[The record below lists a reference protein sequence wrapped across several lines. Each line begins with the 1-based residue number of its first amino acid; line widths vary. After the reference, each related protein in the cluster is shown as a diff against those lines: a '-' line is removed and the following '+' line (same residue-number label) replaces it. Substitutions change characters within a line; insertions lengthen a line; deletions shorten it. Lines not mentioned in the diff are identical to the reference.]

1 MEFVGRLLRVDLSE
15 GRVEQSDLPDPLVR
29 RFLGGRGLNAWLL
42 ARHIGPEVHP
52 LGPENVL
59 VLSCGLL
66 TGTEAPASS
75 RLHIGARSPL
85 TGLLGSSNVGGHF
98 GAALRAAGFQAAVVR
113 GRTEHPVL
121 LRIDEQGAEL
131 VDAGD
136 IWRMDTRAAAERL
149 KERFGEDSR
158 FLVIGPGGENRVRYA
173 CIMTGTRH
181 AAGRTG
187 MGAVMGS
194 KNIKAIVV
202 SAPEGRPKADPRA
215 RQVVRA
221 YLERV
226 RSAPRYETYAR
237 YSNSAFV
244 EWADEMGMLATRN
257 YQRVRFDGASR
268 IDGKR
273 LIEYVT
279 RPRSCYRC
287 PVHCKAEIYIRQGRY
302 AGTRGERPDI
312 EPIVNLGA
320 KCGLDDPEALLYLYN
335 LAGDLGIDAIS
346 TAGVLAFA
354 MELFERGILTEED
367 TDGIRLTWGDA
378 EAMEV
383 MMRRIA
389 RREGFGAV
397 LAEGVRE
404 AARLIGRGA
413 QAYALH
419 AKGME
424 LTAYDPRG
432 ALGSAL
438 GYAVSTRGGDWTS
451 VYALPELRW
460 DPEEGQKWFGTDKA
474 VDRLSPEGK
483 GPMVKRTMVVS
494 AVLDSVGMCKVPVL
508 SVVGD
513 FGLQNE
519 ADLVAAITG
528 WEIDAQ
534 ELALVGERILN
545 LERLLA
551 LRLGAGPEDDDL
563 PDRFTEER
571 VTDPGP
577 TQGMTVDMRRLVADF
592 YEAMGWDATGRP
604 TLEKLRELGLEDFA
618 EQNAEGGHGG

>member
-1 MEFVGRLLRVDLSE
+1 MESVGRLLWVNLETGETAPDA
-15 GRVEQSDLPDPLVR
+15 LPEEVVR
-29 RFLGGRGLNAWLL
+29 QFLGGRGLNAWFL
-42 ARHIGPEVHP
+42 AKAIGPETDP

-59 VLSCGLL
+59 ILSCGLL

-75 RLHIGARSPL
+75 RLHVGARSPL
-85 TGLLGSSNVGGHF
+85 TGLLGSSSVGGHF
-98 GAALRAAGFQAAVVR
+98 GAALRAAGYQAVVVR
-113 GRTEHPVL
+113 GRAAGPVL
-121 LRIDEQGAEL
+121 LRITEEGASIE
-131 VDAGD
+131 DAADLWGT
-136 IWRMDTRAAAERL
+136 DTRVAAARL
-149 KERFGEDSR
+149 EARFGAGAR
-158 FLVIGPGGENRVRYA
+158 FLVIGPAGENRVRYA
-173 CIMTGTRH
+173 CIMTDTRH

-194 KNIKAIVV
+194 KNLKAIVV
-202 SAPEGRPKADPRA
+202 TAPKVPQTTNPHV
-215 RQVVRA
+215 QQIVRA

-226 RSAPRYETYAR
+226 RSAPRYEIYAR

-244 EWADEMGMLATRN
+244 EWADQMGLLATRN
-257 YQRVRFDGASR
+257 YQRVRFEGAAR

-279 RPRSCYRC
+279 RPRSCHRC
-287 PVHCKAEIYIRQGRY
+287 PVHCKAEIEIRQGRY

-335 LAGDLGIDAIS
+335 LAGDLGLDAIS
-346 TAGVLAFA
+346 AAGVLAFA

-367 TDGIRLTWGDA
+367 TGGIRLTWGDA
-378 EAMEV
+378 EAMEAT
-383 MMRRIA
+383 MRQIA
-389 RREGFGAV
+389 RREGLGAV

-404 AARLIGRGA
+404 AARTIGRGA
-413 QAYALH
+413 EACAMH
-419 AKGME
+419 VKGME

-460 DPEEGQKWFGTDKA
+460 TPEEGREWFGTERA

-483 GPMVKRTMVVS
+483 GEMVKWTMVVS
-494 AVLDSVGMCKVPVL
+494 AVLDSIGMCKVPVL
-508 SVVGD
+508 SVLGD
-513 FGLQNE
+513 FRLKNE
-519 ADLVAAITG
+519 AELVSALTG
-528 WEIDAQ
+528 WEMDAG

-563 PDRFTEER
+563 PDRFAEER
-571 VTDPGP
+571 ISDPGP
-577 TQGMTVDMRRLVADF
+577 TQGMTVNVRQMVVDF
-592 YEAMGWDATGRP
+592 YEAMGWDRMGRP
-604 TLEKLRELGLEDFA
+604 PSERLQALGLSDFVEKSA
-618 EQNAEGGHGG
+618 QGG

>member
-1 MEFVGRLLRVDLSE
+1 LLTVDLSE
-15 GRVEQSDLPDPLVR
+15 ERVEQSDLPESLVR
-29 RFLGGRGLNAWLL
+29 RFLGGRGINAWLL
-42 ARHIGPEVHP
+42 AKNLGPEVDP

-75 RLHIGARSPL
+75 RLHVGARSPL

-98 GAALRAAGFQAAVVR
+98 GAALRAAGYQAVVVR
-113 GRTEHPVL
+113 GRASRPVL
-121 LRIDEQGAEL
+121 LWIGEEDVEL
-131 VDAGD
+131 RDAGD
-136 IWRMDTRAAAERL
+136 LWGLDSRDAAERIRSEL
-149 KERFGEDSR
+149 GDGVRLF
-158 FLVIGPGGENRVRYA
+158 VIGPGGENRVRYA

-194 KNIKAIVV
+194 KNLKAIVV
-202 SAPEGRPKADPRA
+202 SAPKGRPKADPRA

-221 YLERV
+221 YLDRI
-226 RSAPRYETYAR
+226 RNAPRYEIYAR

-244 EWADEMGMLATRN
+244 EWADEMGLLATQN
-257 YQRVRFDGASR
+257 YQRVRFEGASR

-273 LIEYVT
+273 LIDYVT

-287 PVHCKAEIYIRQGRY
+287 PVHCKAEIEIKRGRY

-335 LAGDLGIDAIS
+335 LAGDLGLDAIS
-346 TAGVLAFA
+346 VAGVLAFA
-354 MELFERGILTEED
+354 MELYERGIVTERD
-367 TDGIRLTWGDA
+367 TDGVRLTWGNA
-378 EAMEV
+378 EAMEA

-397 LAEGVRE
+397 LAEGVQR

-413 QAYALH
+413 EAYALH
-419 AKGME
+419 VKGME

-460 DPEEGQKWFGTDKA
+460 DPEEGREWFGTEKA
-474 VDRLSPEGK
+474 VDRLAAEGK
-483 GPMVKRTMVVS
+483 GALVKRTMAVS
-494 AVLDSVGMCKVPVL
+494 AVIDSLGMCKVPIL
-508 SVVGD
+508 SVLCD
-513 FGLQNE
+513 FRLENE
-519 ADLVAAITG
+519 AELVAALTG
-528 WEIDAQ
+528 WEVSGE

-545 LERLLA
+545 LERLFD
-551 LRLGAGPEDDDL
+551 LRLGAKPEDDDL

-577 TQGMTVDMRRLVADF
+577 TQGMVVDIQKLVGDF
-592 YEAMGWDATGRP
+592 YTAMGWDAEGRP

-618 EQNAEGGHGG
+618 GETAEGGHGG

>member
-1 MEFVGRLLRVDLSE
+1 MEFVGRLLKVDLSE
-15 GRVEQSDLPDPLVR
+15 ERVEQSDLPDPLVR
-29 RFLGGRGLNAWLL
+29 RFLGGRGINAWLL
-42 ARHIGPEVHP
+42 AKNLGPEVDP

-75 RLHIGARSPL
+75 RLHVGARSPL

-98 GAALRAAGFQAAVVR
+98 GAALRAAGYQAVVIR
-113 GRTEHPVL
+113 GRAPRPVL
-121 LRIDEQGAEL
+121 LWIGEEGVEL
-131 VDAGD
+131 RDAGGLWGLD
-136 IWRMDTRAAAERL
+136 SREAAERIRSAL
-149 KERFGEDSR
+149 GKGVRLF
-158 FLVIGPGGENRVRYA
+158 VIGPGGENRVRYA

-194 KNIKAIVV
+194 KNLKAIVV
-202 SAPEGRPKADPRA
+202 SAPKGRPKADPRA

-221 YLERV
+221 YLERI
-226 RSAPRYETYAR
+226 RNAPRYEIYAR

-244 EWADEMGMLATRN
+244 EWADEMGMLATQN
-257 YQRVRFDGASR
+257 YQHVRFEGASR

-273 LIEYVT
+273 LIDYVT

-287 PVHCKAEIYIRQGRY
+287 PVHCKAEIEIKRGRY

-346 TAGVLAFA
+346 VAGVLAFA
-354 MELFERGILTEED
+354 MELYERGIITEQD
-367 TDGIRLTWGDA
+367 TDGIRLTWGNA
-378 EAMEV
+378 EAMET

-397 LAEGVRE
+397 LAEGVRG

-413 QAYALH
+413 EAYALH
-419 AKGME
+419 VKGME

-460 DPEEGQKWFGTDKA
+460 TPEEGREWFGTEKA
-474 VDRLSPEGK
+474 VDRLAAEGK
-483 GPMVKRTMVVS
+483 GALVKRTMAVS
-494 AVLDSVGMCKVPVL
+494 AVLDSLGMCKVPVL
-508 SVVGD
+508 SVLCD
-513 FGLQNE
+513 FRLENE
-519 ADLVAAITG
+519 AELVAALTG
-528 WEIDAQ
+528 WEVSGE

-545 LERLLA
+545 LERLFD
-551 LRLGAGPEDDDL
+551 LRFGAKPEDDDL

-571 VTDPGP
+571 VADPGP
-577 TQGMTVDMRRLVADF
+577 TRGMAVDIQRLVADF
-592 YEAMGWDATGRP
+592 YAAMGWDAEGRP

-618 EQNAEGGHGG
+618 DETGGGHGG

>member
-1 MEFVGRLLRVDLSE
+1 VEFVGRLLTVDLSE
-15 GRVEQSDLPDPLVR
+15 ERVEQSDLPESLVR
-29 RFLGGRGLNAWLL
+29 RFLGGRGINAWLL
-42 ARHIGPEVHP
+42 AKNLGPEVDP

-75 RLHIGARSPL
+75 RLHVGARSPL

-98 GAALRAAGFQAAVVR
+98 GAALRAAGYQAVVVR
-113 GRTEHPVL
+113 GRASRPVL
-121 LRIDEQGAEL
+121 LWIGEEDVEL
-131 VDAGD
+131 RDAGD
-136 IWRMDTRAAAERL
+136 LWGLDSRDAAERIRSEL
-149 KERFGEDSR
+149 GDGVRLF
-158 FLVIGPGGENRVRYA
+158 VIGPGGENRVRYA

-194 KNIKAIVV
+194 KNLKAIVV
-202 SAPEGRPKADPRA
+202 SAPKGRPKADPRA

-221 YLERV
+221 YLDRI
-226 RSAPRYETYAR
+226 RNAPRYEIYAR

-244 EWADEMGMLATRN
+244 EWADEMGLLATQN
-257 YQRVRFDGASR
+257 YQRVRFEGASR

-273 LIEYVT
+273 LIDYVT

-287 PVHCKAEIYIRQGRY
+287 PVHCKAEIEIKRGRY

-335 LAGDLGIDAIS
+335 LAGDLGLDAIS
-346 TAGVLAFA
+346 VAGVLAFA
-354 MELFERGILTEED
+354 MELYERGIVTERD
-367 TDGIRLTWGDA
+367 TDGVRLTWGNA
-378 EAMEV
+378 EAMEA

-397 LAEGVRE
+397 LAEGVQR

-413 QAYALH
+413 EAYALH
-419 AKGME
+419 VKGME

-460 DPEEGQKWFGTDKA
+460 DPEEGREWFGTEKA
-474 VDRLSPEGK
+474 VDRLAAEGK
-483 GPMVKRTMVVS
+483 GALVKRTMAVS
-494 AVLDSVGMCKVPVL
+494 AVIDSLGMCKVPIL
-508 SVVGD
+508 SVLCD
-513 FGLQNE
+513 FRLENE
-519 ADLVAAITG
+519 AELVAALTG
-528 WEIDAQ
+528 WEVSGE

-545 LERLLA
+545 LERLFD
-551 LRLGAGPEDDDL
+551 LRLGAKPEDDDL

-577 TQGMTVDMRRLVADF
+577 TQGMVVDIQKLVGDF
-592 YEAMGWDATGRP
+592 YTAMGWDAEGRP

-618 EQNAEGGHGG
+618 GETAEGGHGG

>member
-1 MEFVGRLLRVDLSE
+1 VGFVGRLLTVDLSE
-15 GRVEQSDLPDPLVR
+15 EGVEQSDLPGLVVR

-42 ARHIGPEVHP
+42 AENIGPDVDP

-75 RLHIGARSPL
+75 RLHVGARSPL

-98 GAALRAAGFQAAVVR
+98 GAALRAAGLQAVVIR
-113 GRTEHPVL
+113 GRAPRPVL
-121 LRIDEQGAEL
+121 LWIGDDGVEL
-131 VDAGD
+131 RDASDLWGLD
-136 IWRMDTRAAAERL
+136 SREAAERL
-149 KERFGEDSR
+149 RSELGEGVR
-158 FLVIGPGGENRVRYA
+158 LFVIGPGGENRVRYA

-194 KNIKAIVV
+194 KNLKAIAV
-202 SAPEGRPKADPRA
+202 SAQRPRSKVDPRV
-215 RQVVRA
+215 RQLVRA
-221 YLERV
+221 YLERI
-226 RSAPRYETYAR
+226 RNAPRYEIYAR

-257 YQRVRFDGASR
+257 YQHVHFPGAER

-279 RPRSCYRC
+279 RSRSCYRC
-287 PVHCKAEIYIRQGRY
+287 PVHCKAEIEIHRGRY

-335 LAGDLGIDAIS
+335 LAGDLGLDVIS
-346 TAGVLAFA
+346 AAGALAFA
-354 MELFERGILTEED
+354 MELYERGIITDQD
-367 TDGIRLTWGDA
+367 TDGIRLTWGNA
-378 EAMEV
+378 EAMEA

-389 RREGFGAV
+389 RREGFGDV
-397 LAEGVRE
+397 LAEGVSR
-404 AARLIGRGA
+404 AARIIGRGA
-413 QAYALH
+413 EAYALH
-419 AKGME
+419 TKGME

-438 GYAVSTRGGDWTS
+438 GYAVSSRGGDWTS

-460 DPEEGQKWFGTDKA
+460 TPEEGREWFGTEKA
-474 VDRLSPEGK
+474 VDRLSLEGK
-483 GPMVKRTMVVS
+483 GAMVKRTMVVS
-494 AVLDSVGMCKVPVL
+494 AVLDSLGMCKVPVL
-508 SVVGD
+508 SVLCD
-513 FGLQNE
+513 FRLENE
-519 ADLVAAITG
+519 AELVAALTG
-528 WEIDAQ
+528 WEVDGE

-545 LERLLA
+545 LERLFN
-551 LRLGAGPEDDDL
+551 LRHGATPEDDDL

-577 TQGMTVDMRRLVADF
+577 TQGMAVDIQKLVADF
-592 YEAMGWDATGRP
+592 YTAMGWDTAGRP
-604 TLEKLRELGLEDFA
+604 TLEKLRELDLEEFI
-618 EQNAEGGHGG
+618 EGGCRR

>member
-1 MEFVGRLLRVDLSE
+1 MEPVGRLLWVNLETGETVSDALPE
-15 GRVEQSDLPDPLVR
+15 GVVR
-29 RFLGGRGLNAWLL
+29 QFLGGRGLNAWFL
-42 ARHIGPEVHP
+42 AKAIGPETDP

-59 VLSCGLL
+59 ILSCGLL

-75 RLHIGARSPL
+75 RLHVGARSPL
-85 TGLLGSSNVGGHF
+85 TGLLGSSSVGGHF
-98 GAALRAAGFQAAVVR
+98 GAALRAAGYQAVVVR
-113 GRTEHPVL
+113 GRAAGPVL
-121 LRIDEQGAEL
+121 LRITEEGASIE
-131 VDAGD
+131 DAADLWGTE
-136 IWRMDTRAAAERL
+136 TRVAAARL
-149 KERFGEDSR
+149 EARFGAGAR
-158 FLVIGPGGENRVRYA
+158 FLIIGPAGENRVRYA
-173 CIMTGTRH
+173 CIMTDTRH

-194 KNIKAIVV
+194 KNLKAIVV
-202 SAPEGRPKADPRA
+202 TAPKVPQTANPHIQ
-215 RQVVRA
+215 QVIRA

-226 RSAPRYETYAR
+226 RSAPRYEIYAR

-244 EWADEMGMLATRN
+244 EWADQMGLLATRN
-257 YQRVRFDGASR
+257 YQRVRFEGAAR

-279 RPRSCYRC
+279 RPRSCHRC
-287 PVHCKAEIYIRQGRY
+287 PVHCKAEIEIRQGRY

-335 LAGDLGIDAIS
+335 LAGDLGLDAIS

-354 MELFERGILTEED
+354 MELVERGILTEED
-367 TDGIRLTWGDA
+367 TGGIRLTWGDA
-378 EAMEV
+378 EAMEAT
-383 MMRRIA
+383 MRQIA
-389 RREGFGAV
+389 RREGLGAA

-404 AARLIGRGA
+404 AARIIGRGA
-413 QAYALH
+413 EVCAMH
-419 AKGME
+419 VKGME

-460 DPEEGQKWFGTDKA
+460 TPEEGREWFGTERA

-483 GPMVKRTMVVS
+483 GEMVKWTMVVS
-494 AVLDSVGMCKVPVL
+494 AVLDSIGMCKVPVL
-508 SVVGD
+508 SVLGD
-513 FGLQNE
+513 FRLKNE
-519 ADLVAAITG
+519 AELVSALTG
-528 WEIDAQ
+528 WEMDAG

-551 LRLGAGPEDDDL
+551 LRLGARPEDDDL
-563 PDRFTEER
+563 PDRFVEER
-571 VTDPGP
+571 ISDPGP
-577 TQGMTVDMRRLVADF
+577 TQGMTVNVRQMVVDF
-592 YEAMGWDATGRP
+592 YEAMGWDRMGRP
-604 TLEKLRELGLEDFA
+604 SSERLQALGLSDFVEKSA
-618 EQNAEGGHGG
+618 QGG

>member
-1 MEFVGRLLRVDLSE
+1 MEFVGRLLKVDLSE
-15 GRVEQSDLPDPLVR
+15 ERIEQGDLPDPLVR
-29 RFLGGRGLNAWLL
+29 RFLGGRGINAWLL
-42 ARHIGPEVHP
+42 AKNLGPEVDP

-75 RLHIGARSPL
+75 RLHVGARSPL

-98 GAALRAAGFQAAVVR
+98 GAALRAAGYQAVVIR
-113 GRTEHPVL
+113 GRAPRPVL
-121 LRIDEQGAEL
+121 LWIGEEGVEL
-131 VDAGD
+131 RDAGGLWGLD
-136 IWRMDTRAAAERL
+136 SREAAERIRSAL
-149 KERFGEDSR
+149 GKGVRLF
-158 FLVIGPGGENRVRYA
+158 VIGPGGENRVRYA

-194 KNIKAIVV
+194 KNLKAIVV
-202 SAPEGRPKADPRA
+202 SAPKGRPKADPRA

-221 YLERV
+221 YLERI
-226 RSAPRYETYAR
+226 RNAPRYEIYAR

-244 EWADEMGMLATRN
+244 EWADEMGMLATQN
-257 YQRVRFDGASR
+257 YQHVRFEGASR

-273 LIEYVT
+273 LIDYVT

-287 PVHCKAEIYIRQGRY
+287 PVHCKAEIEIKRGRY

-346 TAGVLAFA
+346 VAGVLAFA
-354 MELFERGILTEED
+354 MELYERGIITEQD
-367 TDGIRLTWGDA
+367 TDGIRLTWGNA
-378 EAMEV
+378 EAMET

-397 LAEGVRE
+397 LAEGVRG

-413 QAYALH
+413 EAYALH
-419 AKGME
+419 VKGME

-460 DPEEGQKWFGTDKA
+460 TPEEGREWFGTEKA
-474 VDRLSPEGK
+474 VDRLTTEGK
-483 GPMVKRTMVVS
+483 GALVKRTMAVS
-494 AVLDSVGMCKVPVL
+494 AVLDSLGMCKVPVL
-508 SVVGD
+508 SVLCD
-513 FGLQNE
+513 FRLENE
-519 ADLVAAITG
+519 AELVAALTG
-528 WEIDAQ
+528 WEVSGE

-545 LERLLA
+545 LERLFD
-551 LRLGAGPEDDDL
+551 LRLGAKPEDDDL

-571 VTDPGP
+571 VADPGP
-577 TQGMTVDMRRLVADF
+577 TQGMAVDIQRLVADF
-592 YEAMGWDATGRP
+592 YAAMGWDAEGRP

-618 EQNAEGGHGG
+618 DETGGGHGG